1 MKKIV
6 KIMIILLILIII
18 LTIVMICILKEPKNN
33 ILIKNTVGSG
43 DAGEQ
48 LNSNIHDV
56 TEKTEYYTVKN
67 YIGSYL
73 KALNKNSTTY
83 YNRDKYDET
92 IQQEYVYNIL
102 SESYI
107 KSANI
112 TMKNVLAKVSL
123 YSENLKF
130 LPIKIKSI
138 EEENLNTYI
147 AYGIIVNLQNKYIS
161 DLYIVVNL
169 DLKNKTFAVEPLN
182 KTYNHIDD
190 IDIKNPNK
198 SIEKNDYNEYIVQKV
213 TNQYVTNEYVSLY
226 KILSLSKPEIIYG
239 FMQEDYRNK
248 RFGSL
253 NKFKQYVEGNKNEI
267 TQIKLD
273 EYLVNNY
280 DDYIEYVAKDQYE
293 NLYIFKESAVA
304 NYTFTLDTYTLPQE
318 KFDKEYAKASN
329 LNKVAMNIDKFFQ
342 MINAKDYESAYSV
355 LVNNFKQTNFKNVEV
370 FKQYM
375 KSKLYTYNDVN
386 FVKFSDDISG
396 VFTYYIEI
404 SNRENNKDKKIK
416 MNVVMQLL
424 EENTYQLSFQ
434 IVD

>member
-253 NKFKQYVEGNKNEI
+253 NKFKQYVEENKNEI

-404 SNRENNKDKKIK
+404 SNRENNKNKKIK

>member
-253 NKFKQYVEGNKNEI
+253 NKFKQYVEENKNEI